1 MVGTN
6 DTPENPRTRK
16 IVLAKES
23 GAPALAILCLL
34 EIA

>member
-6 DTPENPRTRK
+6 DAPENPYQK
-16 IVLAKES
+16 IVLAKKN

-34 EIA
+34 EI

>member
-6 DTPENPRTRK
+6 DAPENPYQK
-16 IVLAKES
+16 IVPAKKN

>member
-6 DTPENPRTRK
+6 DAPENPLPENRA
-16 IVLAKES
+16 AKKN

>member
-6 DTPENPRTRK
+6 DAPENPYQK
-16 IVLAKES
+16 IELAKES